1 LGAEGVSSGAAT
13 TGGVVASGEGT
24 WSKLLWPRP
33 SELLRLGVNGGGLAA
48 DADPAACVGVAGG

>member
-1 LGAEGVSSGAAT
+1 M

-24 WSKLLWPRP
+24 WSELLWPRP

-48 DADPAACVGVAGG
+48 DPDAAPAACVGVAGG